1 MGSGGFIISSEIA
14 FQLLSG
20 SRPCAACERF
30 FRPKRHDAHVF
41 VILERAP
48 QFCLHR
54 GPSLR
59 FSATAPYKSRHSAY
73 HSFPKGTFWPFIL
86 LARVGVRV

>member
-1 MGSGGFIISSEIA
+1 MGSGGFIISSEIT

-41 VILERAP
+41 VILSTRP
-48 QFCLHR
+48 N
-54 GPSLR
+54 
-59 FSATAPYKSRHSAY
+59 SASTA
-73 HSFPKGTFWPFIL
+73 
-86 LARVGVRV
+86 ARVCGFSDRAL